1 MRRVSDSYVR
11 TSEVLQS
18 GKSALTESCKQ
29 LIIKDVAKKLSEYF
43 EVKDL
48 PSMEIVCEN
57 GVYSV
62 RLSFQA
68 ERVKKFN
75 VLR

>member
-1 MRRVSDSYVR
+1 MKRESDSYLR
-11 TSEVLQS
+11 ASEVIQS

-29 LIIKDVAKKLSEYF
+29 LIVKDVAQKLSEYF
-43 EVKDL
+43 ELNGL
-48 PSMEIVCEN
+48 PNMEIVYEG

>member
-1 MRRVSDSYVR
+1 MRKVSDSYAR

-48 PSMEIVCEN
+48 PSMDIVCEN

>member
-1 MRRVSDSYVR
+1 MRRVSDSYAR
-11 TSEVLQS
+11 ASEVLQS

-29 LIIKDVAKKLSEYF
+29 LIIKDVTKKLSEYF

>member
-1 MRRVSDSYVR
+1 MRRMSESYAR

-29 LIIKDVAKKLSEYF
+29 LIIKDIAKKLGEYF

-48 PSMEIVCEN
+48 PSMEIICEN